1 MIKNQKGI
9 ALIVALILSLVS
21 LVLIGMALY
30 ISTQG
35 TKLSG
40 RLKSYA
46 TALSAANGA
55 YEIATTILPS
65 IKQQSSFDLS
75 NIDSLKSNNEKCLN
89 IKLNNLTQNWTST
102 SGWSYNHCPSLNNA
116 TSSNIDDIR
125 NYYDLQYKLG
135 DYDVYIKVTSSSLGN
150 TQQPSKNNL
159 NVGSVVSNGQSGK
172 SPPTMPHLYR
182 IEILSEKNSSD
193 EVHITALYAY

>member
-55 YEIATTILPS
+55 YEITTTILPR
-65 IKQQSSFDLS
+65 IKDDQSFDLS
-75 NIDSLKSNNEKCLN
+75 NIDSLKSNKEKCLN
-89 IKLNNLTQNWTST
+89 IKLNNLTQDWTSA
-102 SGWSYNHCPSLNNA
+102 SGWSNNCYSLNNA
-116 TSSNIDDIR
+116 TSSNLDDIR
-125 NYYDLQYKLG
+125 TYYDLQYKLG

>member
-125 NYYDLQYKLG
+125 NYYDLKYKLG
-135 DYDVYIKVTSSSLGN
+135 DYYIYIKVTSSSLGN
-150 TQQPSKNNL
+150 TQLPSQSL
-159 NVGSVVSNGQSGK
+159 SSGGVSSSGLGSKPS
-172 SPPTMPHLYR
+172 PTMPHLYR
-182 IEILSEKNSSD
+182 IEILSEKNGSD
-193 EVHITALYAY
+193 EVHVTALYAY

>member
-1 MIKNQKGI
+1 MVQNQKGI

-21 LVLIGMALY
+21 LILIGMALY

-46 TALSAANGA
+46 TALAAANGA
-55 YEIATTILPS
+55 YEITTSILPR
-65 IKQQSSFDLS
+65 IKEDQSFDLS
-75 NIDSLKSNNEKCLN
+75 NIDSLKSNKEKCLN
-89 IKLNNLTQNWTST
+89 IKLNNLTPNWTSV
-102 SGWSYNHCPSLNNA
+102 SGWSNNHCPSLNNA

-125 NYYDLQYKLG
+125 DYSDLKYKLG
-135 DYDVYIKVTSSSLGN
+135 DYYVYIKVTSSSLGN
-150 TQQPSKNNL
+150 TQQQTKKKF
-159 NVGSVVSNGQSGK
+159 NVGGVVKHGLSGK
-172 SPPTMPHLYR
+172 TPPTMPHLYR